1 MMHKPFPQRPYEGH
15 LREEVEI
22 QMSFNRWNFS
32 IAQRIGAGFF
42 LVVGIMAAVTWI
54 GLNALDEA
62 RQDLELVVT
71 RDAYNVREAARMV
84 QDIIALQ
91 RAEKNLIL
99 AQTQHEM
106 DEYED
111 AIAQIA
117 SRLRQRLHAL
127 SESVDEEGTTI
138 LNEFRSHFENYS
150 QSQKEIIALTR
161 KNSNVQARNLSQGEG
176 QALYEK
182 LSRLLESMVEKSE
195 TVATYEAQKMADAAF
210 LKAKH
215 GNLLYDALLDT
226 LKNEK
231 SMLFE
236 DAPEDIPSRM
246 ELIEKGRREVQ
257 DGIVVLESLVK
268 GSEEELLSGFK
279 KKWLQYVATSEETIR
294 LVQEGSKQQAR
305 SLYRKTGR
313 TRHEIALRS
322 LRQFMQKTDLELE
335 SSRKRMEAAIKK
347 SRFGNQINRNIGKI
361 HQTQKDLILTLSQK
375 EMKRYATRI
384 SLLQNTVRRQLDRLN
399 TLASSAE
406 TVVLGQ
412 VQNFFE
418 IFSQVNQKVVDK
430 SMENANHRAFDLSS
444 GKARQSLDSAEQ
456 TLRQLVEKNDRDMQ
470 IAMERA
476 DRDYVNAQRIG
487 IGSAIFAILL
497 CVIIAFL
504 IIRFL
509 TSRVAGL
516 VSRAYAISQGESAVF
531 EKSRFS
537 QDELSVIEEALAAIS
552 TSYGNI
558 AAMAE
563 QVVIGDFSGRLK
575 LRGKHDQIS
584 LAINQIISNMESII
598 GQAHAISLGRF
609 DVEISPRS
617 DRDRLSHALM
627 KMARSLAS
635 ADREH
640 KRQTWEQSVLLELG
654 EAMQGKLSITE
665 LSNNVVE
672 ALCRRLDAV
681 SGLLYLVVELQDE
694 EVLQRTG
701 SIAAPDPEETGIT
714 FKIGEGLIGQAVM
727 QREPVLVE
735 DIADAFAPIASGLG
749 NLRPDALVLAPFYYE
764 GERRGVVELAFLH
777 APEEH
782 RVRFIGKVVETIAM
796 VFETAQA
803 RPLAEALNE
812 SRQLTRQLQETNQQL
827 IRKSSDLEKARQVL
841 EERNT
846 TLQEA
851 QKELTAQ
858 AEQLKRSDQYK
869 SDFLATMSHEIR
881 TPMNGILGTA
891 QLLERTDLDPQQKKF
906 VDTIVKS
913 GLGLLSIIDDILD
926 LSKIEAGRLALE
938 SQDFELRAIIDNVAN
953 LVSSR
958 VAEKKLQF
966 HVDLSPDIPAVLKG
980 DPTRLRQV
988 LLNLVG
994 NAVKF
999 TESGS
1004 VSFHGSLEDSEGGRR
1019 WVRLEVQDTG
1029 IGIPPDIR
1037 DQLFQPFS
1045 QGDPSVTRRYGGT
1058 GLGLIISKRLV
1069 NAMGGDIGVE
1079 NRPDEGSSFWVRL
1092 PMEEGSINEVPQ
1104 MAVTI
1109 RPLATPLSV
1118 LLVEDEETNQEVALG
1133 MLERMGCI
1141 ATLVEGGQEAL
1152 DAVSRHPFDLVFM
1165 DVQMPGMDGWEATRR
1180 IRNLSDPHKAAL
1192 PIMAM
1197 TAYAMKADA
1206 NRCYE
1211 AGMDGFITKP
1221 LLFEKLSEILHS
1233 IEEGRASRPAAR
1245 TADEMGNP
1253 PAGSRILDTGKLKK
1267 LQSDL
1272 SSDRFTKVVNAC
1284 LTSIDQSSRSFQEA
1298 FEQQDSGKMARQAHK
1313 LKGTAGSCG
1322 LDKLHGCAL
1331 EVEKLA
1337 RNAGI
1342 EENSPLPKELMAL
1355 VGQSQDALNGWMVSS
1370 GVPVRSGHGHPK

>member
-1 MMHKPFPQRPYEGH
+1 
-15 LREEVEI
+15 
-22 QMSFNRWNFS
+22 MSSPARDFS
-32 IAQRIGAGFF
+32 IAQRIGVGFL
-42 LVVGIMAAVTWI
+42 LVIGLMGAVTWI

-62 RQDLELVVT
+62 RQDLERVVT
-71 RDAYNVREAARMV
+71 HDAYNVREAARMV
-84 QDIIALQ
+84 QDLIALQ
-91 RAEKNLIL
+91 RAEKNIIL

-111 AIAQIA
+111 AISQLGA
-117 SRLRQRLHAL
+117 RLRHRLHAL
-127 SESVDEEGTTI
+127 SSSVDEEGATI
-138 LNEFRSHFENYS
+138 LNDFRSHFENYS

-161 KNSNVQARNLSQGEG
+161 KNSNV
-176 QALYEK
+176 
-182 LSRLLESMVEKSE
+182 
-195 TVATYEAQKMADAAF
+195 
-210 LKAKH
+210 
-215 GNLLYDALLDT
+215 
-226 LKNEK
+226 
-231 SMLFE
+231 
-236 DAPEDIPSRM
+236 
-246 ELIEKGRREVQ
+246 
-257 DGIVVLESLVK
+257 
-268 GSEEELLSGFK
+268 
-279 KKWLQYVATSEETIR
+279 
-294 LVQEGSKQQAR
+294 
-305 SLYRKTGR
+305 
-313 TRHEIALRS
+313 
-322 LRQFMQKTDLELE
+322 
-335 SSRKRMEAAIKK
+335 
-347 SRFGNQINRNIGKI
+347 
-361 HQTQKDLILTLSQK
+361 
-375 EMKRYATRI
+375 
-384 SLLQNTVRRQLDRLN
+384 LDRWMA
-399 TLASSAE
+399 LASSAE
-406 TVVLGQ
+406 ATTLGQ
-412 VQNFFE
+412 LQKLFDD
-418 IFSQVNQKVVDK
+418 FSQINQEAVDH

-444 GKARQSLDSAEQ
+444 GKARQFLDSAEQ
-456 TLRQLVEKNDRDMQ
+456 ALRQLVEKNDRDMQ
-470 IAMERA
+470 TAMDRA
-476 DRDYVNAQRIG
+476 DGDYVRAQRIG

-497 CVIIAFL
+497 CVVIAFL

-509 TSRVAGL
+509 ASRVAGL
-516 VSRAYAISQGESAVF
+516 LSRAYAISQGESAIF
-531 EKSRFS
+531 EESRSS
-537 QDELSVIEEALAAIS
+537 QDELSVIEEALTDIS
-552 TSYGNI
+552 ISHGNI
-558 AAMAE
+558 AAMAK
-563 QVVIGDFSGRLK
+563 QMVDGDFSGRLK
-575 LRGKHDQIS
+575 LRGEHDQLS

-609 DVEISPRS
+609 DVEISPQS

-627 KMARSLAS
+627 KMAQSLAS

-640 KRQTWEQSVLLELG
+640 KRQTWEQGVLLELG

-665 LSNNVVE
+665 LSNNVVKV
-672 ALCRRLDAV
+672 LCHRLHAV
-681 SGLLYLVVELQDE
+681 SGLLYLVVALQQGE
-694 EVLQRTG
+694 ELQRTG
-701 SIAAPDPEETGIT
+701 SLAAPGSRDSGVT
-714 FKIGEGLIGQAVM
+714 FKIGEGLIGQAVL
-727 QREPVLVE
+727 QREPILVA
-735 DIADAFAPIASGLG
+735 DISDAFAPIASGLG
-749 NLRPDALVLAPFYYE
+749 SLRPDALVLAPFHYE

-777 APEEH
+777 APDEH
-782 RVRFIGKVVETIAM
+782 RVRFIGKIMETIAM
-796 VFETAQA
+796 AFETAQA

-812 SRQLTRQLQETNQQL
+812 SRQLTKQLQETNDKL
-827 IRKSSDLEKARQVL
+827 IRKSSDLERAWQVM

-891 QLLERTDLDPQQKKF
+891 QLLERTDLDPQQNKF
-906 VDTIVKS
+906 VNTIVKS
-913 GLGLLSIIDDILD
+913 GLGLLCIIDDILD
-926 LSKIEAGRLALE
+926 LSKIEAGKLELE

-953 LVSSR
+953 MVSSR
-958 VAEKKLQF
+958 VAEKKLTF
-966 HVDLSPDIPAVLKG
+966 HVDLSSDIPAVLKG
-980 DPTRLRQV
+980 DPARLRQV

-1004 VSFHGSLEDSEGGRR
+1004 VSFHGSLEDSEGGHR

-1029 IGIPPDIR
+1029 IGIPPDVR

-1079 NRPDEGSSFWVRL
+1079 NRPDGGSSFWVRL

-1133 MLERMGCI
+1133 MLEQMGCI

-1192 PIMAM
+1192 PIVAM

-1211 AGMDGFITKP
+1211 AGMDGFMTKP

-1233 IEEGRASRPAAR
+1233 IEEGRASRPTAR
-1245 TADEMGNP
+1245 TADEMGDP

-1284 LTSIDQSSRSFQEA
+1284 LTSMDQSGRSFQKA
-1298 FEQQDSGKMARQAHK
+1298 FEQQDARKMARQAHK

-1331 EVEKLA
+1331 EVETLA
-1337 RNAGI
+1337 RHAGI
-1342 EENSPLPKELMAL
+1342 EEHSPLPSELVAL

-1370 GVPVRSGHGHPK
+1370 GVPVRSRHDHPE